1 MSVASNFPPITSD
14 STAALR
20 VERAWLLARY
30 DSGAVSPA
38 TLKVIRSLECD
49 IAWRE
54 HAQRLRDE
62 GGAS

>member
-1 MSVASNFPPITSD
+1 MSNTSDLPRITSG

-20 VERAWLLARY
+20 GERAWLLARH

-54 HAQRLRDE
+54 HAQLPRAE
-62 GGAS
+62 GVAT